1 MINSGLIGVSVLLS
15 FFASIYDKVTQKIA
29 EKVEANEINK
39 CNESQ
44 SQPQTSL
51 PQQSDGTFNYIES
64 NSPNN
69 SIMLV

>member
-1 MINSGLIGVSVLLS
+1 MLS
-15 FFASIYDKVTQKIA
+15 ILASIYDKVTQTIA
-29 EKVEANEINK
+29 EKVVEDEVKK

-51 PQQSDGTFNYIES
+51 PQHQQSDGTFNYIES

-69 SIMLV
+69 SIM